1 MLPTIRLEQIGFSQ
15 PIFLWLLII
24 PGLALGLWVWRFVAR
39 RADRRR
45 LTSRRLLPIRERFAV
60 TGDLPFWLALIA
72 ATASLILALARP
84 HGPAIA
90 VRQAG
95 VDLVILQDASASMR
109 VKDVPGDRWQR
120 SMRFHRALGDALS
133 WKNDRLALA
142 VFARIAAPQIRLTRD
157 PNTFFFFLDH
167 LDDEPPFRLE
177 DDSTWDTNLELGI
190 HWGLRLMERDEEVH
204 GPSQNA
210 KVFVV
215 VSDGEIWSGEVETSL
230 TKANER
236 RVPVNVVGTGTLGGG
251 RMPVVMGADG
261 EEVRD
266 PETPL
271 LSRLDRASLQRVAE
285 TGRGQ
290 YFELDRENDRQI
302 ANSIV
307 DAAKRRAPS
316 LGVTEEAEDLYW
328 RFLWIAAGFVAVGL
342 LFLRERT
349 DVWMQAVG
357 AVASLLLVSA
367 MLS

>member
-1 MLPTIRLEQIGFSQ
+1 
-15 PIFLWLLII
+15 
-24 PGLALGLWVWRFVAR
+24 
-39 RADRRR
+39 
-45 LTSRRLLPIRERFAV
+45 
-60 TGDLPFWLALIA
+60 
-72 ATASLILALARP
+72 
-84 HGPAIA
+84 
-90 VRQAG
+90 
-95 VDLVILQDASASMR
+95 
-109 VKDVPGDRWQR
+109 
-120 SMRFHRALGDALS
+120 MRFHRALGDALS

-177 DDSTWDTNLELGI
+177 EDSTWDTNLELGI
-190 HWGLRLMERDEEVH
+190 HWGLRLIERDQEVH

-230 TKANER
+230 AKANEQR
-236 RVPVNVVGTGTLGGG
+236 IPVNVVGVGTLGGG
-251 RMPVVMGADG
+251 RLPIVLGSDG
-261 EEVRD
+261 EEIRD
-266 PETPL
+266 PDQPL
-271 LSRLDRASLQRVAE
+271 VSRLDRAGLQRVAQE
-285 TGRGQ
+285 GQGQ

-328 RFLWIAAGFVAVGL
+328 RFLWIAAAFVGAGV

-349 DVWMQAVG
+349 DVWIQAIG
-357 AVASLLLVSA
+357 AIAVLLLVTT
-367 MLS
+367 LLN